1 MNGLAWT
8 WNWRF
13 DVGEQKRC
21 RAAGEARRPHE
32 VPAPPFA
39 LQKNPANAAAGPPPG
54 DPGRRLGT
62 VASAATGRLR
72 ACLFLI
78 AHVPP
83 MHTLEQLRAGQLHGL
98 QRLKLACGLSEF
110 PSEIFDLAD
119 SLEILDLSG
128 NCLSSLPDDLPR
140 LGRLRIVFCSDNQF
154 TELPEV
160 LGQCPQLDMIGF
172 KANRIRRVPAG
183 ALPPKLRW
191 LILTDN
197 AIEQLP
203 DEIGRCDQLQKLM
216 LAGNQ
221 LRELPA
227 SLANCSRIEL
237 LRISANRLSQLPDW
251 LLAMPRLSWLAYAG
265 NPFGAGRELAAQD
278 AAPDGAI
285 GWAQLRVRQV
295 LGEGASGVI
304 YQADEISGESPRSVA
319 VKVFK
324 GAVTSDGLPHCEM
337 AACISAGRH
346 PNLIPVEGQ
355 VKDHPEGS
363 CGLVMPLIDP
373 EFRNL
378 AGPPSLASCTR
389 DVYAAG
395 ESFDLDTTLSIAR
408 GIAAAAGHLHRRGIM
423 HGDLYGH
430 NILHCGRG
438 RALLGDFGAA
448 SFFAPGDAQAH
459 ALQRLEVRAFGC
471 LLEELLALCVAPA
484 ASQPVLAKL
493 SALKSACLDDRTANR
508 PLFDEIERTLCGFGS
523 GFSRTDLA

>member
-1 MNGLAWT
+1 
-8 WNWRF
+8 
-13 DVGEQKRC
+13 
-21 RAAGEARRPHE
+21 
-32 VPAPPFA
+32 
-39 LQKNPANAAAGPPPG
+39 
-54 DPGRRLGT
+54 
-62 VASAATGRLR
+62 
-72 ACLFLI
+72 
-78 AHVPP
+78 

-110 PSEIFDLAD
+110 PAEIFDLAD

-140 LGRLRIVFCSDNQF
+140 LRKLRIVFCSDNQF

-160 LGQCPQLDMIGF
+160 LGQCPQLSMVGF
-172 KANRIRRVPAG
+172 KANQIRRVSAS

-203 DEIGRCDQLQKLM
+203 AEIGRCGQLQKLM
-216 LAGNQ
+216 LAGNR

-227 SLANCSRIEL
+227 SLANCSRLEL
-237 LRISANRLSQLPDW
+237 LRISANRLGELPDW

-265 NPFGAGRELAAQD
+265 NPFCASRESAAQD
-278 AAPDGAI
+278 AAPTGAI
-285 GWAQLRVRQV
+285 GWAQLRVRQA

-304 YQADEISGESPRSVA
+304 YQAEYESGEPPRPVA
-319 VKVFK
+319 VKLFK

-355 VKDHPEGS
+355 VRDHPAGAS
-363 CGLVMPLIDP
+363 GLVMSLIDP

-378 AGPPSLASCTR
+378 AGPPSLESCTR

-395 ESFDLDTTLSIAR
+395 EGFDLATTLAIAR
-408 GIAAAAGHLHRRGIM
+408 GIAAAAGHLHRRGIL

-448 SFFAPGDAQAH
+448 SFFSPGDAQAH
-459 ALQRLEVRAFGC
+459 ALQRIEVRAYGC
-471 LLEELLALCVAPA
+471 LLEELIALCVAPA
-484 ASQPVLAKL
+484 SSRPVLAEL
-493 SALKSACLDDRTANR
+493 SALKAACLDDRAAGR
-508 PLFDEIERTLCGFGS
+508 PLFDEIESTLS
-523 GFSRTDLA
+523 GMV